1 MTAWAMPAIFA
12 SLAHVTKAAF
22 VPVACWAF
30 AASGTDG
37 TEFLGHGRS
46 PIECDCYPKSYFVVA
61 DAFHEYLTTSSPPL
75 RLAGCVTSAPF
86 NPIYSSEYPHLA
98 QT

>member
-46 PIECDCYPKSYFVVA
+46 PIECDCFPKSYFRCSGRFSRILNYFVA
-61 DAFHEYLTTSSPPL
+61 ASSFG
-75 RLAGCVTSAPF
+75 RLCYVCS
-86 NPIYSSEYPHLA
+86 I
-98 QT
+98 